1 MLKLVL
7 NKLPESLRYKVLF
20 LTSPCNIDL
29 LASALSYMVMPCTLL
44 MYNHQILSLLE
55 SWLGVFFELV
65 FLFSSLQSNIL
76 KISMLVVN
84 PCLPS
89 VFMRIVLG
97 TEVGNNECSLCMYVY
112 M

>member
-55 SWLGVFFELV
+55 GWWGVFFHFV
-65 FLFSSLQSNIL
+65 FLQSNIL
-76 KISMLVVN
+76 RSSMLVVC
-84 PCLPS
+84 PHSCS
-89 VFMRIVLG
+89 VFVRVVLG
-97 TEVGNNECSLCMYVY
+97 TEVDNNAYSFSVYVY
-112 M
+112 V